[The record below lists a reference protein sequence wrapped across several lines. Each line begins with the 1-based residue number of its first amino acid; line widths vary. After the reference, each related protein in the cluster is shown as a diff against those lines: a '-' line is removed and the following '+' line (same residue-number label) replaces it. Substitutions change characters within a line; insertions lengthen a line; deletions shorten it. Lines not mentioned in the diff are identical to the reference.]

1 MNEKKN
7 TFTDPYYTYYI
18 VHKSKNFEEWYKKNT
33 ISFKEYRKNW
43 IYRPESSHKGEF
55 PLSLNIEITTKC
67 NLACTFCYHRELNKE
82 QKIHM
87 DMKLFKKI
95 IDEAKKYA
103 LPAVNLNGLGE
114 PITHPKLIEMIR
126 YCKEAGIEDIMFHTN
141 GTVMTEKQAKGIVE
155 AGCTRII
162 FSLDS
167 PNKKTYE
174 SMRIGANFEEVNN
187 NVLKFLKIRNSLKSK
202 TPLVTVTM
210 VLTDKTV
217 NEADEFKKKWKNHA
231 DHITAQDLVY
241 SFDTIDKTT
250 NSESW
255 ISYEKSYYQIDKDKI
270 IHDQKKN
277 IEKFRCAYLYQSL
290 KIHPDGKIDPC
301 TPRNAPTIA
310 DLSKGQT
317 IKDAWNSNTVE
328 DMRNMHEKGEWFN
341 VPACK
346 NCDHPYIAIYKKE
359 NKIKEI

>member
-1 MNEKKN
+1 MSKEKN

-18 VHKSKNFEEWYKKNT
+18 VHKSEKFNEWYKKNT
-33 ISFKEYRKNW
+33 ISFKEYRENW
-43 IYRPESSHKGEF
+43 TKRPESSLKGEF

-67 NLACTFCYHRELNKE
+67 NLACTFCYHRELKNE

-87 DMKLFKKI
+87 DLELFKKI
-95 IDEAKKYA
+95 IDEAKKYK

-114 PITHPKLIEMIR
+114 PITHPNLIEMIK
-126 YCKEAGIEDIMFHTN
+126 YSKDAGIEDIMFHTN

-155 AGCTRII
+155 AGLTRLI

-167 PNKKTYE
+167 PNKQTYE
-174 SMRIGANFEEVNN
+174 SMRVGANFEEVNN
-187 NVLKFLKIRNSLKSK
+187 NVLKFIKVRDSLKSI

-210 VLTDKTV
+210 VLTDKTI
-217 NEADEFKKKWKNHA
+217 NEANEFKKKWEKHA

-241 SFDTIDKTT
+241 SFDVIDKRT
-250 NSESW
+250 NSKSW
-255 ISYEKSYYQIDKDKI
+255 TSHEKSYYQIDKDRI
-270 IHDQKKN
+270 IKNQKKN
-277 IEKFRCAYLYQSL
+277 KNFFRCAYLYQSL

-301 TPRNAPTIA
+301 TPRNAPTVA
-310 DLSKGQT
+310 DIKKGDS
-317 IKDAWNSNTVE
+317 IKDAWDSNE
-328 DMRNMHEKGEWFN
+328 IENIRSMHEKGEWFN